1 VQIRPNSFDGSA
13 HEPTQTA
20 RWGYGVAAAGIR
32 TDLAALRQWQG
43 FSMDSASISALSALG
58 GALIGGLTSF
68 AASWVSQQTQVKAQ
82 QLSHKLTRR
91 EDLYKRF
98 IEEASR
104 LYADSLVHETPDVS
118 QLIGLYAM
126 ISMMRAISPSTIVQH
141 ADKVGRLIVNTYLEP
156 NKSIFELRDMVNSG
170 VMDPL
175 RDFSEAC
182 REEFQR
188 LEYL

>member
-1 VQIRPNSFDGSA
+1 
-13 HEPTQTA
+13 
-20 RWGYGVAAAGIR
+20 
-32 TDLAALRQWQG
+32 
-43 FSMDSASISALSALG
+43 MDTASISAFAALG

-68 AASWVSQQTQVKAQ
+68 AASWVTQKTQVKAQ

-91 EDLYKRF
+91 EELYKHF

-104 LYADSLVHETPDVS
+104 LYADSLVHETPDIS

-126 ISMMRAISPSTIVQH
+126 ISMMRAISPSTIVQY
-141 ADKVGRLIVNTYLEP
+141 ADKVARMIVNTYLAP
-156 NKSIFELRDMVNSG
+156 NKSLPELRDMVNSG
-170 VMDPL
+170 AVDPL